1 MIPIKIESAWRGAS
15 DCLSCGIRDLV
26 LFAELTQEDFD
37 HIHAPIDDL
46 LYKRDHSVFFE
57 GAEAKFLYTVRKG
70 RLKLIKS
77 TTDGHARI
85 VGIVRPGDVIGLEA
99 LVSQRYET
107 EAVTLGLV
115 SLCRI
120 PHTLIRELAEK
131 NTSLHAKLMARWH
144 RALSDSANMLSGMNY
159 GTARQRVINLI
170 KTLRDPSDQTMT
182 TLISRQDMGS
192 LTDLKLET
200 VSRVVASLV
209 REGYLTPVD
218 RVGRQ
223 YEITKTLD

>member
-1 MIPIKIESAWRGAS
+1 MIPIKIDSAWRGAS

-26 LFAELTQEDFD
+26 LFADLTQEDFG

-46 LYKRDHSVFFE
+46 FYKRDHSIFFE
-57 GAEAKFLYTVRKG
+57 GAEAKYLYTIRSG
-70 RLKLIKS
+70 RLKLIK
-77 TTDGHARI
+77 TTSDGHARI
-85 VGIVRPGDVIGLEA
+85 VGIVRPGDVMGLEA

-107 EAVTLGLV
+107 EAVTLSSV

-120 PHTLIRELAEK
+120 PHTVIQQLADK
-131 NTSLHAKLMARWH
+131 NKTLHSKLMSHWH
-144 RALSDSANMLSGMNY
+144 RSLTESANLLSGMNY

-170 KTLRDPSDQTMT
+170 KTLREPDHQNMT
-182 TLISRQDMGS
+182 TLLSREDMGS
-192 LTDLKLET
+192 IADLKLET

-218 RVGRQ
+218 KVGRQ